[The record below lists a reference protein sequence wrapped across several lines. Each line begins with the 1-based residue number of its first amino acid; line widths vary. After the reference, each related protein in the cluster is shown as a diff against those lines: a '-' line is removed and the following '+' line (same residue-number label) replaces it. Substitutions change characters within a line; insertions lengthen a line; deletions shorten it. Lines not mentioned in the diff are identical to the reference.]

1 MAGSKRRS
9 VLSFLRRTFS
19 DNRRDGS
26 RMVSSALLVMFLAA
40 LRLDTRIGLV
50 VAVSA
55 GLIALIW
62 FLLYMGLEKER

>member
-1 MAGSKRRS
+1 MAESKRKS
-9 VLSFLRRTFS
+9 VLSFLRRAFS

-26 RMVSSALLVMFLAA
+26 RMVSSAVLVAFLAA
-40 LRLDTRIGLV
+40 LRLDTRIGLL

-55 GLIALIW
+55 GLLAFVW